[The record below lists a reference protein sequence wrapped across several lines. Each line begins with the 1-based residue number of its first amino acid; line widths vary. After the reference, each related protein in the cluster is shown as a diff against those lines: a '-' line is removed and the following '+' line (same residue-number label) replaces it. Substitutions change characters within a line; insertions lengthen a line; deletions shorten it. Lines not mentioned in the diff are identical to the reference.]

1 MGEFSLRSDSIK
13 KGLERAPHRALL
25 HACGLTNEDFEKPF
39 VAVINSYNE
48 IVPGHIHLRRL
59 AEEVKKGISSSGG
72 VPFEMDT
79 MAICDGLAMGHDG
92 MHYSLPS
99 REIIADSIELWVQAH
114 ALDGMV
120 LIPSCDK
127 VVPGHL
133 MAAAR
138 VNIPS
143 IFITG
148 GPMKP
153 GKFHGENADV
163 ITVFEAVSKTAAGM
177 MTPEELRSLERVA
190 CPGAGSC
197 AGMFTANTMACVTEA
212 LGMSLPGCATAHA
225 VDDKKMDLAFETG
238 EQVMQ
243 LIERGILPLDIMT
256 KDAFSNAIMVDLVLG
271 GSTNTA
277 LHLSAIAHEVG
288 IDLGL
293 EVFDELSKVTPHLCN
308 MRPGGPFTMDDLDK
322 AGGIPAVMKRLE
334 QKLFR
339 KVLTVSDKTLG
350 ENLKNVNV
358 SNNEVIRP
366 LNGPVHS
373 EGGIVIL
380 KGNIAPKGAIVKRT
394 AVNENILV
402 HKGPARVFDNE
413 EDAVAAILNGCIK
426 KGDVIVIR
434 YEGPKGGP
442 GMPEMLV
449 PTSAIAGMGLSD
461 SVALITDGRF
471 SGGTRGP
478 CIGHISPEAFEGGP
492 IALIKDDD
500 IISIDIPARLI
511 EAKLSE
517 SGMEQRRKKWSPPK
531 QKLSGYLARYVKH
544 VSSADKGGILR

>member
-1 MGEFSLRSDSIK
+1 MGAFSLRSYSIK
-13 KGLERAPHRALL
+13 KGLEQAPHRALL
-25 HACGLTNEDFEKPF
+25 HACGLKSEDFDRPF
-39 VAVINSYNE
+39 IAVINSYNE

-59 AEEVKKGISSSGG
+59 AEEVKKGVRSRGG
-72 VPFEMDT
+72 VPFEMNT
-79 MAICDGLAMGHDG
+79 IAICDGLAMGHDG

-99 REIIADSIELWVQAH
+99 RDIIADSIELWVQAH

-120 LIPSCDK
+120 LLPSCDK
-127 VVPGHL
+127 IVPGHL

-143 IFITG
+143 IIITG

-153 GKFHGENADV
+153 GKFRGENVDV
-163 ITVFEAVSKTAAGM
+163 ITVFEAISKVAAGT
-177 MTPEELRSLERVA
+177 MTMEELRSLERVA

-225 VDDKKMDLAFETG
+225 VDDKKMELAFETG
-238 EQVMQ
+238 KQVMV
-243 LIERGILPLDIMT
+243 LIEKKILARDIMT
-256 KDAFSNAIMVDLVLG
+256 EDAFRNAVMVDLALG

-277 LHLSAIAHEVG
+277 LHLPAIAHEVG
-288 IDLGL
+288 IDLKL
-293 EVFDELSKVTPHLCN
+293 EVFDELSKFIPHLCD

-322 AGGIPAVMKRLE
+322 AGGIPAVMKQLE

-339 KVLTVSDKTLG
+339 EALTVSGKTLG
-350 ENLKNVNV
+350 ENLKNVDIGNE
-358 SNNEVIRP
+358 EVIRP
-366 LNGPVHS
+366 LGRPVHP
-373 EGGIVIL
+373 EGGMVIL
-380 KGNIAPKGAIVKRT
+380 KGNLAPDGAIVKQT
-394 AVNENILV
+394 AVSENMLV
-402 HKGPARVFDNE
+402 HKGPARVFDSE
-413 EDAVAAILNGCIK
+413 EDAVATILDGGIK
-426 KGDVIVIR
+426 KGDIVVIR

-442 GMPEMLV
+442 GMPEMLM

-478 CIGHISPEAFEGGP
+478 CIGHVSPEASDGGP
-492 IALIKDDD
+492 IAFLRNGD
-500 IISIDIPARLI
+500 IISIDIPARSI
-511 EAKLSE
+511 EVELSE
-517 SGMEQRRKKWSPPK
+517 SEVERRRKKWSLPK

-544 VSSADKGGILR
+544 VSSADKGGIVR

>member
-1 MGEFSLRSDSIK
+1 MRSDSIK

-25 HACGLTNEDFEKPF
+25 HACGLTSEDFEKPF

-59 AEEVKKGISSSGG
+59 AEEVKKGIRSKGG
-72 VPFEMDT
+72 VPFEMNT

-138 VNIPS
+138 MNIPS
-143 IFITG
+143 IVLTG

-163 ITVFEAVSKTAAGM
+163 ITVFEAMSKTAAGM
-177 MTPEELRSLERVA
+177 MTLKELESLERVA

-212 LGMSLPGCATAHA
+212 LGMSLPNCATAHA

-238 EQVMQ
+238 KQVMQ
-243 LIERGILPLDIMT
+243 LIEKGISPLDIMT
-256 KDAFSNAIMVDLVLG
+256 ENAFSNAIMVDLALG

-277 LHLSAIAHEVG
+277 LHLPAIAHEAG

-293 EVFDELSKVTPHLCN
+293 KVFDELSKVTPHLCN

-322 AGGIPAVMKRLE
+322 AGGIPVVMKRLE
-334 QKLFR
+334 RKLFR
-339 KVLTVSDKTLG
+339 KALTVSDKTLG
-350 ENLKNVNV
+350 DNLKNVNIA
-358 SNNEVIRP
+358 NNEVIRP
-366 LNGPVHS
+366 LSRPVHS
-373 EGGIVIL
+373 EGGMAIL

-394 AVNENILV
+394 AVNENMLV
-402 HKGPARVFDNE
+402 HEGPARVFDGE

-426 KGDVIVIR
+426 KGDIVVIR

-511 EAKLSE
+511 EAELSKSE
-517 SGMEQRRKKWSPPK
+517 LDQRRKKWSRPK

-544 VSSADKGGILR
+544 VSSADEGGILR

>member
-1 MGEFSLRSDSIK
+1 MRSDSIK

-25 HACGLTNEDFEKPF
+25 HACGLKREDFEKPF

-48 IVPGHIHLRRL
+48 IVPGHIHLREL
-59 AEEVKKGISSSGG
+59 VEEVKKGIRSKGG

-99 REIIADSIELWVQAH
+99 RDIIADSIELWVQAH
-114 ALDGMV
+114 SLDGMV

-127 VVPGHL
+127 IVPGHL

-138 VNIPS
+138 LNIPS
-143 IFITG
+143 IVITG

-153 GKFHGENADV
+153 GKFHGEDSDV
-163 ITVFEAVSKTAAGM
+163 ITVFEAVSKVTSGM
-177 MTPEELRSLERVA
+177 MTLEELRSLEQIA

-197 AGMFTANTMACVTEA
+197 AGMFTANTMACMTEA

-225 VDDKKMDLAFETG
+225 VDDKKMALAFETG
-238 EQVMQ
+238 EQVML
-243 LIERGILPLDIMT
+243 LIEKVILPRDILT
-256 KDAFSNAIMVDLVLG
+256 RDAFRNAIMVDLALG

-277 LHLSAIAHEVG
+277 LHLSAIAHELN
-288 IDLGL
+288 INLRLD
-293 EVFDELSKVTPHLCN
+293 VFDKLSRVTPHLCN

-322 AGGIPAVMKRLE
+322 AGGVPAVMKRLE
-334 QKLFR
+334 RKLF
-339 KVLTVSDKTLG
+339 KKALTVSNKTLG
-350 ENLKNVNV
+350 DNLKNVNV
-358 SNNEVIRP
+358 ANDEVIRQP
-366 LNGPVHS
+366 TMPIHW
-373 EGGIVIL
+373 EGGMVIL
-380 KGNIAPKGAIVKRT
+380 RGNIAPNGSIVKRT
-394 AVNENILV
+394 AVNENMLV
-402 HKGPARVFDNE
+402 HEGPSRVFDNE
-413 EDAVAAILNGCIK
+413 EDAVAAILGGHIK
-426 KGDVIVIR
+426 KGDVVVIR

-500 IISIDIPARLI
+500 IISINIPARLI
-511 EAKLSE
+511 EVKLSE
-517 SGMEQRRKKWSPPK
+517 SEIEKRRKEWSPPK

>member
-1 MGEFSLRSDSIK
+1 MRSDSIK

-25 HACGLTNEDFEKPF
+25 HACGLTSEDFEKPF

-59 AEEVKKGISSSGG
+59 AEEVKKGISNSGG
-72 VPFEMDT
+72 VPFEMNT

-143 IFITG
+143 IAITG

-163 ITVFEAVSKTAAGM
+163 ITVFEAMSKTAAGM
-177 MTPEELRSLERVA
+177 MTLEELGSLEQVA

-225 VDDKKMDLAFETG
+225 VDNKKMDLAFETG
-238 EQVMQ
+238 KQAMQ
-243 LIERGILPLDIMT
+243 LIERGTLPLDIMT
-256 KDAFSNAIMVDLVLG
+256 EDAFSNAIIVDLALG

-277 LHLSAIAHEVG
+277 LHLPAIAHEAG

-293 EVFDELSKVTPHLCN
+293 KVFDELSKVTPHLCN
-308 MRPGGPFTMDDLDK
+308 MRPGGPFTMEDLDK
-322 AGGIPAVMKRLE
+322 AGGIPAVMKWLE
-334 QKLFR
+334 PKLFR
-339 KVLTVSDKTLG
+339 KALTVSDKTLG
-350 ENLKNVNV
+350 ENLKNVNIA
-358 SNNEVIRP
+358 NNEVIRP
-366 LNGPVHS
+366 LNRPVHS
-373 EGGIVIL
+373 EGGIAIL
-380 KGNIAPKGAIVKRT
+380 KGNIAPGGAIVKRT
-394 AVNENILV
+394 AVNENMLV
-402 HKGPARVFDNE
+402 HEGPARVFDGE

-426 KGDVIVIR
+426 KGDIVVIR

-471 SGGTRGP
+471 SGGTRGS

-492 IALIKDDD
+492 IALIKDED
-500 IISIDIPARLI
+500 IVSINIPARLI
-511 EAKLSE
+511 EAELSE
-517 SGMEQRRKKWSPPK
+517 GELEQRRKKWSQPK
-531 QKLSGYLARYVKH
+531 QKLSGYLARYIKH

>member
-1 MGEFSLRSDSIK
+1 MRSDHIK

-25 HACGLTNEDFEKPF
+25 HACGLKREDFEKPF
-39 VAVINSYNE
+39 VGVINSYNE
-48 IVPGHIHLRRL
+48 IVPGHIHLRGL
-59 AEEVKKGISSSGG
+59 VEEIKKGIRSGGG

-79 MAICDGLAMGHDG
+79 IAICDGLAMGHDG

-127 VVPGHL
+127 IVPGHL

-143 IFITG
+143 IVITG

-153 GKFHGENADV
+153 GKFNGEDSDV
-163 ITVFEAVSKTAAGM
+163 ITVFEAVGKVTSGTM
-177 MTPEELRSLERVA
+177 SPEELISLEQVA

-225 VDDKKMDLAFETG
+225 VDDKKIALAFETG
-238 EQVMQ
+238 EQMML
-243 LIERGILPLDIMT
+243 LIEKVILPRDILT
-256 KDAFSNAIMVDLVLG
+256 KDAFRNAIMVDLALG

-277 LHLSAIAHEVG
+277 LHLSAIAHELN
-288 IDLGL
+288 ITLRLD
-293 EVFDELSKVTPHLCN
+293 VFDELSNVTPHLCN

-334 QKLFR
+334 RKLFR
-339 KVLTVSDKTLG
+339 KALTVSNKTLG
-350 ENLKNVNV
+350 DNLKNANV
-358 SNNEVIRP
+358 ANDDVIRP
-366 LNGPVHS
+366 LIRPIHW
-373 EGGIVIL
+373 EGGMVIL
-380 KGNIAPKGAIVKRT
+380 RGNIAPSGSIVKRT
-394 AVNENILV
+394 AVNKNMLV
-402 HKGPARVFDNE
+402 HEGPSRVFDSE
-413 EDAVAAILNGCIK
+413 EDAVAAILGGHIK

-461 SVALITDGRF
+461 YVALITDGRF

-478 CIGHISPEAFEGGP
+478 CIGHISPEAFEGGL

-511 EAKLSE
+511 EVELSE
-517 SGMEQRRKKWSPPK
+517 SEIEQRRKKWSQPK

>member
-1 MGEFSLRSDSIK
+1 MRSYSIK

-25 HACGLTNEDFEKPF
+25 HACGLKSEDFDRPF
-39 VAVINSYNE
+39 IAVINSYNE

-59 AEEVKKGISSSGG
+59 AEEVKKGVRSRGG
-72 VPFEMDT
+72 VPFEMNT
-79 MAICDGLAMGHDG
+79 IAICDGLAMGHDG

-99 REIIADSIELWVQAH
+99 RDIIADSIELWVQAH

-120 LIPSCDK
+120 LLPSCDK
-127 VVPGHL
+127 IVPGHL
-133 MAAAR
+133 MAVAR

-143 IFITG
+143 IIITG

-153 GKFHGENADV
+153 GKFRGENVDV
-163 ITVFEAVSKTAAGM
+163 ITVFEAISKVAAGT
-177 MTPEELRSLERVA
+177 MTMEELRSLERVA

-225 VDDKKMDLAFETG
+225 VDDKKMELAFETG
-238 EQVMQ
+238 KQVMV
-243 LIERGILPLDIMT
+243 LIEKKILARDIMT
-256 KDAFSNAIMVDLVLG
+256 EDAFRNAVMVDLALG

-277 LHLSAIAHEVG
+277 LHLPAIAHEVG
-288 IDLGL
+288 IDLKL
-293 EVFDELSKVTPHLCN
+293 EVFDELSKFIPHLCD

-322 AGGIPAVMKRLE
+322 AGGIPAVMKQLE

-339 KVLTVSDKTLG
+339 EALTVSGKTLG
-350 ENLKNVNV
+350 ENLKNVDIGNE
-358 SNNEVIRP
+358 EVIRP
-366 LNGPVHS
+366 LGRPVHP
-373 EGGIVIL
+373 EGGMVIL
-380 KGNIAPKGAIVKRT
+380 KGNLAPDGAIVKQT
-394 AVNENILV
+394 AVSENMLV
-402 HKGPARVFDNE
+402 HKGPARVFDSE
-413 EDAVAAILNGCIK
+413 EDAVATILDGGIK
-426 KGDVIVIR
+426 KGDIVVIR

-442 GMPEMLV
+442 GMPEMLM

-478 CIGHISPEAFEGGP
+478 CIGHVSPEASDGGP
-492 IALIKDDD
+492 IAFLRDGD
-500 IISIDIPARLI
+500 IISIDIPARSI
-511 EAKLSE
+511 EVELSE
-517 SGMEQRRKKWSPPK
+517 SEVERRRKKWSLPK

-544 VSSADKGGILR
+544 VSSADKGGIVR

>member
-1 MGEFSLRSDSIK
+1 MNLRSDSIK

-25 HACGLTNEDFEKPF
+25 HACGLKREDFEKPF

-48 IVPGHIHLRRL
+48 IVPGHIHLREL
-59 AEEVKKGISSSGG
+59 AEEVKKGIRSRGG

-79 MAICDGLAMGHDG
+79 IAICDGLAMGHDG

-99 REIIADSIELWVQAH
+99 REIIADSIELWVEAH
-114 ALDGMV
+114 SLDGMV

-127 VVPGHL
+127 IVPGHL

-143 IFITG
+143 IVITG

-153 GKFHGENADV
+153 GKFQGEDSDV
-163 ITVFEAVSKTAAGM
+163 ITVFEAVSKVTSGM
-177 MTPEELRSLERVA
+177 MTIEELRSLEQVA

-225 VDDKKMDLAFETG
+225 VDNKKMALAFETG
-238 EQVMQ
+238 EQVML
-243 LIERGILPLDIMT
+243 LIEKVILPRDILT
-256 KDAFSNAIMVDLVLG
+256 KEAFRNAIMVDLALG

-277 LHLSAIAHEVG
+277 LHLSAIVHELN
-288 IDLGL
+288 INLRLD
-293 EVFDELSKVTPHLCN
+293 VFDKLSRVIPHLCN

-322 AGGIPAVMKRLE
+322 AGGIPAVMKRI
-334 QKLFR
+334 QRRLFR
-339 KVLTVSDKTLG
+339 KALTVSNKTVG
-350 ENLKNVNV
+350 DNLKNATVAND
-358 SNNEVIRP
+358 EVIRT
-366 LNGPVHS
+366 LISPVHS
-373 EGGIVIL
+373 EGGIAIL
-380 KGNIAPKGAIVKRT
+380 RGNIAPNGSVVKRT
-394 AVNENILV
+394 AVNENMLV
-402 HKGPARVFDNE
+402 HKGPSRVFDSE
-413 EDAVAAILNGCIK
+413 EDAVAAILGGHIK
-426 KGDVIVIR
+426 KGDVVVIR

-478 CIGHISPEAFEGGP
+478 CVGHISPEALEGGP

-511 EAKLSE
+511 EVKLSE
-517 SGMEQRRKKWSPPK
+517 SEMEQRRKKWSPSK

>member
-1 MGEFSLRSDSIK
+1 MRSDSIK

-25 HACGLTNEDFEKPF
+25 HACGLTSEDFEKPF

-59 AEEVKKGISSSGG
+59 AEEVKKGISNSGG
-72 VPFEMDT
+72 VPFEMNT

-143 IFITG
+143 IAITG

-163 ITVFEAVSKTAAGM
+163 ITVFEAMSKTAAGM
-177 MTPEELRSLERVA
+177 MTLEELGSLEQVA

-225 VDDKKMDLAFETG
+225 VDNKKMDLAFETG
-238 EQVMQ
+238 KQAMQ
-243 LIERGILPLDIMT
+243 LIERGTLPLDIMT
-256 KDAFSNAIMVDLVLG
+256 EDAFSNAIIVDLALG

-277 LHLSAIAHEVG
+277 LHLPAIAHEAG

-293 EVFDELSKVTPHLCN
+293 KVFDELSKVTPHLCN
-308 MRPGGPFTMDDLDK
+308 MRPGGPFTMEDLDK
-322 AGGIPAVMKRLE
+322 AGGIPAVMKWLE
-334 QKLFR
+334 PKLFR
-339 KVLTVSDKTLG
+339 KALTVSDKTLG
-350 ENLKNVNV
+350 ENLKNVNIA
-358 SNNEVIRP
+358 NNEVIRP
-366 LNGPVHS
+366 LNRPVHS
-373 EGGIVIL
+373 EGGIAIL
-380 KGNIAPKGAIVKRT
+380 KGNIAPGGAIVKRT
-394 AVNENILV
+394 AVNENMLV
-402 HKGPARVFDNE
+402 HEGPARVFDGE

-426 KGDVIVIR
+426 KGDIVVIR

-471 SGGTRGP
+471 SGGTRGS

-492 IALIKDDD
+492 IALIKDED
-500 IISIDIPARLI
+500 IISINIPARLI
-511 EAKLSE
+511 EAELSE
-517 SGMEQRRKKWSPPK
+517 GELEQRRKKWSQPK
-531 QKLSGYLARYVKH
+531 QKLSGYLARYIKH

>member
-1 MGEFSLRSDSIK
+1 VGEFSLRSDSIK

-25 HACGLTNEDFEKPF
+25 HACGLTSEDFEKPF

-59 AEEVKKGISSSGG
+59 AEEVKKGISNSGG
-72 VPFEMDT
+72 VPFEMNT

-143 IFITG
+143 IAITG

-163 ITVFEAVSKTAAGM
+163 ITVFEAMSKTAAGM
-177 MTPEELRSLERVA
+177 MTLEELGSLEQVA

-225 VDDKKMDLAFETG
+225 VDNKKMDLAFETG
-238 EQVMQ
+238 KQAMQ
-243 LIERGILPLDIMT
+243 LIERGTLPLDIMT
-256 KDAFSNAIMVDLVLG
+256 EDAFSNAIIVDLALG

-277 LHLSAIAHEVG
+277 LHLPAIAHEAG

-293 EVFDELSKVTPHLCN
+293 KVFDELSKVTPHLCN
-308 MRPGGPFTMDDLDK
+308 MRPGGPFTMEDLDK
-322 AGGIPAVMKRLE
+322 AGGIPAVMKWLE
-334 QKLFR
+334 PKLFR
-339 KVLTVSDKTLG
+339 KALTVSDKTLG
-350 ENLKNVNV
+350 ENLKNVNIA
-358 SNNEVIRP
+358 NNEVIRP
-366 LNGPVHS
+366 LNRPVHS
-373 EGGIVIL
+373 EGGIAIL
-380 KGNIAPKGAIVKRT
+380 KGNIAPGGAIVKRT
-394 AVNENILV
+394 AVNENMLV
-402 HKGPARVFDNE
+402 HEGPARVFDGE

-426 KGDVIVIR
+426 KGDIVVIR

-471 SGGTRGP
+471 SGGTRGS

-492 IALIKDDD
+492 IALIKDED
-500 IISIDIPARLI
+500 IISINIPARLI
-511 EAKLSE
+511 EAELSE
-517 SGMEQRRKKWSPPK
+517 GELEQRRKKWSQPK
-531 QKLSGYLARYVKH
+531 QKLSGYLARYIKH

>member
-1 MGEFSLRSDSIK
+1 MRSDSIK

-25 HACGLTNEDFEKPF
+25 HACGLKSEDFEKPF
-39 VAVINSYNE
+39 VAIINSYNE

-59 AEEVKKGISSSGG
+59 AEEIKKGVRSKGG
-72 VPFEMDT
+72 VPFEMNT

-99 REIIADSIELWVQAH
+99 RDIIADSIELWVQAH
-114 ALDGMV
+114 LLDGMV
-120 LIPSCDK
+120 LLPSCDK
-127 VVPGHL
+127 ITPGHL

-143 IFITG
+143 IVITG

-153 GKFHGENADV
+153 GKFHGEDSDV
-163 ITVFEAVSKTAAGM
+163 ITVFEAISKVAAGM
-177 MTPEELRSLERVA
+177 MTMEELRSLEQVA

-225 VDDKKMDLAFETG
+225 VDDKKMELAFETG
-238 EQVMQ
+238 EQVML
-243 LIERGILPLDIMT
+243 LIEKNILPRDIMIE
-256 KDAFSNAIMVDLVLG
+256 DAFHNAIMVDLALG

-277 LHLSAIAHEVG
+277 LHLSAIAHEAG
-288 IDLGL
+288 MDLRL
-293 EVFDELSKVTPHLCN
+293 EVFDELSKITPHLCN

-339 KVLTVSDKTLG
+339 EALTVSDKTLG
-350 ENLKNVNV
+350 ENLKNANAVND
-358 SNNEVIRP
+358 EVIRP
-366 LNGPVHS
+366 LSRPVHS
-373 EGGIVIL
+373 EGGMVIL
-380 KGNIAPKGAIVKRT
+380 KGNIAPNGAIVKQT
-394 AVNENILV
+394 AVNENMLV
-402 HKGPARVFDNE
+402 HEGPARVFDSE
-413 EDAVAAILNGCIK
+413 EDAVAAILSGHIK
-426 KGDVIVIR
+426 KGDIIVIR

-478 CIGHISPEAFEGGP
+478 CIGHISPEAFEGGL
-492 IALIKDDD
+492 IAFLRDDD
-500 IISIDIPARLI
+500 IISIDIPAKRI
-511 EAKLSE
+511 EVELSE
-517 SGMEQRRKKWSPPK
+517 GEVKQRRKKWSPPK

-544 VSSADKGGILR
+544 VSSADKGGIVR

>member
-1 MGEFSLRSDSIK
+1 GEFSLRSDSIK

-25 HACGLTNEDFEKPF
+25 HACGLTSEDFEKPF

-59 AEEVKKGISSSGG
+59 AEEVKKGIRSKGG
-72 VPFEMDT
+72 VPFEMNT

-138 VNIPS
+138 MNIPS
-143 IFITG
+143 IVLTG

-163 ITVFEAVSKTAAGM
+163 ITVFEAMSKTAAGM
-177 MTPEELRSLERVA
+177 MTLKELESLERVA

-212 LGMSLPGCATAHA
+212 LGMSLPNCATAHA

-238 EQVMQ
+238 KQVMQ
-243 LIERGILPLDIMT
+243 LIEKGISPLDIMT
-256 KDAFSNAIMVDLVLG
+256 ENAFSNAIMVDLALG

-277 LHLSAIAHEVG
+277 LHLPAIAHEAG

-293 EVFDELSKVTPHLCN
+293 KVFDELSKVTPHLCN

-322 AGGIPAVMKRLE
+322 AGGIPVVMKRLE
-334 QKLFR
+334 RKLFR
-339 KVLTVSDKTLG
+339 KALTVSDKTLG
-350 ENLKNVNV
+350 DNLKNVNIA
-358 SNNEVIRP
+358 NNEVIRP
-366 LNGPVHS
+366 LSRPVHS
-373 EGGIVIL
+373 EGGMAIL

-394 AVNENILV
+394 AVNENMLV
-402 HKGPARVFDNE
+402 HEGPARVFDGE

-426 KGDVIVIR
+426 KGDIVVIR

-511 EAKLSE
+511 EAELSKSE
-517 SGMEQRRKKWSPPK
+517 LDQRRKKWSRPK

-544 VSSADKGGILR
+544 VSSADEGGILR

>member
-1 MGEFSLRSDSIK
+1 MRSDSIK

-25 HACGLTNEDFEKPF
+25 HACGLTSEDFEKPF

-59 AEEVKKGISSSGG
+59 AEEVKKGICSKGG

-79 MAICDGLAMGHDG
+79 IAICDGLAMGHDG

-127 VVPGHL
+127 IVPGHL

-143 IFITG
+143 IVLTG

-153 GKFHGENADV
+153 GKFQGENADV
-163 ITVFEAVSKTAAGM
+163 ITVFEAVSKAAAGM
-177 MTPEELRSLERVA
+177 MTPEELGSLEKVA

-238 EQVMQ
+238 KQVMQ
-243 LIERGILPLDIMT
+243 LIERGIQPLDIMT
-256 KDAFSNAIMVDLVLG
+256 EDAFHNAIMVDLALG

-277 LHLSAIAHEVG
+277 LHLPAIAHEAG

-293 EVFDELSKVTPHLCN
+293 DIFDELSKVTPHLCN
-308 MRPGGPFTMDDLDK
+308 MRPGGPFTMEDLDK

-334 QKLFR
+334 GKLFR
-339 KVLTVSDKTLG
+339 KALTVSDKTVG

-358 SNNEVIRP
+358 ANNEVIRP
-366 LNGPVHS
+366 LNRHVHS
-373 EGGIVIL
+373 EGGMVIL

-394 AVNENILV
+394 AVNENMLV
-402 HKGPARVFDNE
+402 HRGPARVFDKE

-426 KGDVIVIR
+426 KGDIVVIR

-478 CIGHISPEAFEGGP
+478 CIGHMSPEAFEGGP
-492 IALIKDDD
+492 IAFIKNED
-500 IISIDIPARLI
+500 IISINLPARLI
-511 EAKLSE
+511 EAELSE
-517 SGMEQRRKKWSPPK
+517 GELEQRRKKWSQPK

-544 VSSADKGGILR
+544 VSSADEGGILR